1 MYLLMC
7 AVLSGYRKKYSMDM
21 EYAGKLINFIPAAL
35 LAVSCIILYDSSLSR
50 SAVYV
55 FSYMIG
61 SFGFVSFV
69 SLHGMYQV
77 YTAMYWDPYV
87 VLNWGLISSDIWIF
101 SQIWAGRLR
110 QAVQEVPDRQAGLFW
125 RVIFS
130 FFCAATVISAGI
142 ALW

>member
-1 MYLLMC
+1 
-7 AVLSGYRKKYSMDM
+7 MDM